1 MYMLGLGINIEAG
14 TWMKLLFAIASKQA
28 VSTSW

>member
-14 TWMKLLFAIASKQA
+14 TWMKLLFAVAS
-28 VSTSW
+28 T